1 MRLLTVFCLAFSA
14 LSAQAQPVL
23 DEIAALLADNQ
34 VTAAQQKITE
44 AIEQKAAPPLLLQ
57 SKQAELWLMQG
68 KSTEAE
74 NLMRAA
80 TGPGFEKAVAQ
91 TTLGYILLN
100 KGQFDAAIEQLQHAM
115 DGFRAAGKHET
126 KEAAN
131 ALAHLSFAF
140 YNSGKRNEAEEAGQ
154 VALQLREHLFGNTS
168 EEVAASY
175 NDLGTL
181 YGVSNPDQAL
191 DYYEMAQAIYAQKR
205 EADHPKLA
213 IAATNI
219 GFAYL
224 QLELYGD
231 AVTNF
236 ETALAIWKKRYPP
249 GHPNQALALVNLGL
263 VYDRLKNTP
272 TAVEYTQQA
281 IALFRQSYGNRHP
294 DIAVAYNQLGV
305 LQINQ
310 RQYDAALASF
320 QEALMANS
328 PSFAAT
334 DIHQNPRMDDA
345 YNTRVMFY
353 SLNRKAQVLEARH
366 YGKTL
371 KLGDLTLALKTLQL
385 CDALVDNLRQHT
397 FNEND
402 KIELG
407 EQATDV
413 YQDGVRLALAIADMS
428 VKPGPYR
435 ELAFYFAEKS
445 KSAVLQELIADTEA
459 KSFAGIPT
467 SLLEQEGKL
476 KADIAFTIQR
486 LASKASEDE
495 EKKLRAQLFDLNNQY
510 NQFTEGL
517 EKNYPAYFDLKFNR
531 SAPRVGDVQN
541 GLDEKTAFISY
552 FFSEAD
558 SVLYQFI
565 LTRHKY
571 TVRSQPITSSFRGAL
586 RGFVNS
592 MYFSEPELF
601 NTYATQLSALLLPKL
616 PSSVE
621 KLILLP
627 SANLG
632 TIPFEALFY
641 QRHTGTDFAQMPF
654 AIRRYAVSYE
664 FSAGLLRQKER
675 SKKAPAPWPLFVCAP
690 VRFPEKDQLM
700 TLPGTEA
707 EAKKLASL
715 FRANATV
722 RLFEEASEEHVKSG
736 QLNQYR
742 YLHFATHGIVD
753 PEQPQLSRIFLQ
765 TQGREDGNLFAGEIY
780 NLQLNAELTVL
791 SACQTGLGKISKG
804 EGVIGLSRA
813 LVYAGSRNNV
823 VSFWSVADASTAEL
837 MTDFYTRLATNAP
850 RDYAT
855 PLREAKLAMIER
867 KTYASPYYWAP
878 FVLIG
883 K

>member
-1 MRLLTVFCLAFSA
+1 MRIIFFFVFALSA
-14 LSAQAQPVL
+14 LSVYAQPVV

-34 VTAAQQKITE
+34 LTAAQQKIREATE
-44 AIEQKAAPPLLLQ
+44 RKAAPALVLQ

-68 KSTEAE
+68 KTDEAE
-74 NLMRAA
+74 ALMRAA
-80 TGPGFEKAVAQ
+80 AGSGVEKAVAQ
-91 TTLGYILLN
+91 TTLGYILLT
-100 KGQFDAAIEQLQHAM
+100 KGQFEASIEQLQQAI
-115 DGFRAAGKHET
+115 DGFREAGQNES
-126 KEAAN
+126 KEAAT

-154 VALQLREHLFGNTS
+154 VALQIRERLFGNIS

-181 YGVSNPDQAL
+181 YGVSNPDKAL
-191 DYYEMAQAIYAQKR
+191 DYYEMAQTIYVQKR

-213 IAATNI
+213 IAASNI

-224 QLELYGD
+224 QLQLYGD
-231 AVTNF
+231 AVANF
-236 ETALAIWKKRYPP
+236 ETALAIWKKRYPQ
-249 GHPNQALALVNLGL
+249 GHPNQALALLNLGL
-263 VYDRLKNTP
+263 VYDRLNNRSAATD
-272 TAVEYTQQA
+272 YTQQA

-294 DIAVAYNQLGV
+294 DIAVAFNQLGV

-310 RQYDAALASF
+310 QQYDAALASF
-320 QEALMANS
+320 QQALIANS

-334 DIHQNPRMDDA
+334 QIQQNPRTDDA
-345 YNTRVMFY
+345 YNTKVMFY

-371 KLGDLTLALKTLQL
+371 KLSDLTLALQTIQL
-385 CDALVDNLRQHT
+385 CDVLVDNLRQHT

-413 YQDGVRLALAIADMS
+413 YQDGVRVSLAIAELT
-428 VKPGPYR
+428 VKPAPYR

-459 KSFAGIPT
+459 KSFAGIPAT
-467 SLLEQEGKL
+467 LLEAESKL
-476 KADIAFTIQR
+476 KADIAYIVQR
-486 LASKASEDE
+486 LASKVSEEE
-495 EKKLRAQLFDLNNQY
+495 EKELRTRLFDLNNQY
-510 NQFTEGL
+510 NRFTEGL

-531 SAPRVGDVQN
+531 SAPRVSEVQK

-552 FFSEAD
+552 FLAETD

-565 LTRHKY
+565 LTHNKY
-571 TVRSQPITSSFRGAL
+571 SIRTQVIAASFRGAL
-586 RGFVNS
+586 RGFINS
-592 MYFSEPELF
+592 MYFSEPALF
-601 NTYATQLSALLLPKL
+601 NAYATQLSSLLLPKL
-616 PSSVE
+616 PSSIE

-627 SANLG
+627 SASMG

-641 QRHTGTDFAQMPF
+641 QRNTNTDFAFMPF
-654 AIRRYAVSYE
+654 AVKRYAISYE
-664 FSAGLLRQKER
+664 FSAGLLLQKAR
-675 SKKAPAPWPLFVCAP
+675 SQKAAAPLPLFVCAP
-690 VRFPEKDQLM
+690 VRFPEKDQLAS
-700 TLPGTEA
+700 LPGTEA
-707 EAKKLASL
+707 EAQKLVGL
-715 FRANATV
+715 FNANAMARV
-722 RLFEEASEEHVKSG
+722 FDEASEEYVKNG
-736 QLNQYR
+736 QLDQYR
-742 YLHFATHGIVD
+742 YLHFATHGMVD

-765 TQGREDGNLFAGEIY
+765 TSGTEDGNLFAGEIY

-804 EGVIGLSRA
+804 EGIIGLSRA

-837 MTDFYTRLATNAP
+837 MTDFYTRLATNTP

-855 PLREAKLAMIER
+855 PLRQAKLAMIER
-867 KTYASPYYWAP
+867 KDYASPYYWAP

>member
-1 MRLLTVFCLAFSA
+1 MLGAFPA
-14 LSAQAQPVL
+14 RAQSVL
-23 DEIAALLADNQ
+23 DEIAALLDDNQ
-34 VTAAQQKITE
+34 LTAAQQKIAEATE
-44 AIEQKAAPPLLLQ
+44 REAAPLLLLQ
-57 SKQAELWLMQG
+57 SKQAELWHLQG
-68 KSTEAE
+68 KTQEAE
-74 NLMRAA
+74 TLMRAA
-80 TGPGFEKAVAQ
+80 TGDGVGKAVAQ
-91 TTLGYILLN
+91 TTLGYLLLN
-100 KGQFDAAIEQLQHAM
+100 KGQFEASIEQLQQAM
-115 DGFRAAGKHET
+115 DGFRAAGKEQS

-154 VALQLREHLFGNTS
+154 VALQIRERLFGNAS

-181 YGVSNPDQAL
+181 YGVSNPDKAL

-224 QLELYGD
+224 QLQLYGD
-231 AVTNF
+231 AVNNF
-236 ETALAIWKKRYPP
+236 ETALSIWKKRYPQ

-263 VYDRLKNTP
+263 VYDRLNNRP
-272 TAVEYTQQA
+272 AAIAYTQQA
-281 IALFRQSYGNRHP
+281 IALFRQSYGSRHP

-310 RQYDAALASF
+310 QQYDAALTSF
-320 QEALMANS
+320 QQALIANS
-328 PSFAAT
+328 PTFAAT
-334 DIHQNPRMDDA
+334 EIQQNPRTDDA
-345 YNTRVMFY
+345 YNTKVMFY

-371 KLGDLTLALKTLQL
+371 KLSDLTLALQTVEL

-413 YQDGVRLALAIADMS
+413 YQDGVRLSLAIAEMT
-428 VKPGPYR
+428 VKPTAYR
-435 ELAFYFAEKS
+435 ERAFYFAEKS

-459 KSFAGIPT
+459 KSFAGIPAA
-467 SLLEQEGKL
+467 LLAEESKL
-476 KADIAFTIQR
+476 KSDIAYTVQR
-486 LASKASEDE
+486 LASKVSEDD
-495 EKKLRAQLFDLNNQY
+495 EKKLRTQLFDLNNQY
-510 NQFTEGL
+510 NRFTEGL

-531 SAPRVGDVQN
+531 SAPRVADVQK

-558 SVLYQFI
+558 SMLYQFI
-565 LTRHKY
+565 LTRTKY
-571 TVRSQPITSSFRGAL
+571 TIRTQAITASFSGAL

-601 NTYATQLSALLLPKL
+601 NAYATQLSALLLPKL
-616 PSSVE
+616 PSGIK
-621 KLILLP
+621 KLIVLP

-641 QRHTGTDFAQMPF
+641 QRNTATDFASMPF
-654 AIRRYAVSYE
+654 AIKRYAISYE
-664 FSAGLLRQKER
+664 FSAGLLLQKER
-675 SKKAPAPWPLFVCAP
+675 NQKMAAPLPLFVCAP
-690 VRFPEKDQLM
+690 VRFPEKDQLAS
-700 TLPGTEA
+700 LPGTEA
-707 EAKKLASL
+707 EAKRLAGL
-715 FRANATV
+715 FNTGATA

-736 QLNQYR
+736 KLDQYR

-765 TQGREDGNLFAGEIY
+765 TNGTDDGNLFAGEIY

-837 MTDFYTRLATNAP
+837 MMDLYARLANGTP